1 VSFEPLI
8 NIAHNYAA
16 LENHFGEDVIVHRK
30 GATRARAGEYGIIPG
45 SQGSMSFIVV
55 GKGNPESFSSCSH
68 GAGRVMGRKQ
78 AQRTLD
84 LEMEKKRLDDLGVI
98 HGMRTK
104 QDLDEAASAYKDI
117 NTVMANQDD
126 LVQITTALKPVAV
139 IKG

>member
-1 VSFEPLI
+1 
-8 NIAHNYAA
+8 
-16 LENHFGEDVIVHRK
+16 
-30 GATRARAGEYGIIPG
+30 
-45 SQGSMSFIVV
+45 
-55 GKGNPESFSSCSH
+55 
-68 GAGRVMGRKQ
+68 MGRKQ

-126 LVQITTALKPVAV
+126 LVKVITALKPLAV

>member
-1 VSFEPLI
+1 
-8 NIAHNYAA
+8 
-16 LENHFGEDVIVHRK
+16 
-30 GATRARAGEYGIIPG
+30 
-45 SQGSMSFIVV
+45 MSFVVV
-55 GKGNPESFSSCSH
+55 GKGNLESFSSCSH
-68 GAGRVMGRKQ
+68 GAGRLMGRKQ
-78 AQRTLD
+78 AQRILD

-126 LVQITTALKPVAV
+126 LVEITTALKPLAV

>member
-1 VSFEPLI
+1 
-8 NIAHNYAA
+8 
-16 LENHFGEDVIVHRK
+16 
-30 GATRARAGEYGIIPG
+30 
-45 SQGSMSFIVV
+45 
-55 GKGNPESFSSCSH
+55 
-68 GAGRVMGRKQ
+68 MGRKQ
-78 AQRTLD
+78 AQRTLN

-126 LVQITTALKPVAV
+126 LVKVTTALKPLAV